1 MKTDSIV
8 LIMIFIVAFFG
19 IMFLYK
25 GPGLAVQ
32 SPIRTAEYDV
42 AIDPIEMPTG
52 RACVCNDLVNEQQ
65 QVLPLGK
72 AGSIYDCR
80 SMCTDKGW
88 QFVELRQ

>member
-8 LIMIFIVAFFG
+8 LIMIFIVAIFG
-19 IMFLYK
+19 LMFLYK

-32 SPIRTAEYDV
+32 MPMSEVEQAPVITAE
-42 AIDPIEMPTG
+42 G
-52 RACVCNDLVNEQQ
+52 RACVCNDQVNERQ

-72 AGSIYDCR
+72 AGSVYDCR
-80 SMCTDKGW
+80 SLCMGNGW